1 MTNERGVHPDCRNAS
16 NPYHECS
23 EYCFQ
28 IIAEA
33 KARMEQRGPALVQ
46 AGGRISQSS
55 SGAQEQ
61 DEDLHDDR
69 QDSDD
74 HADGDR
80 ECGECRCHKSHWE
93 KEEIVGVEKYD
104 GE

>member
-1 MTNERGVHPDCRNAS
+1 MTDERGVHPDCINAS

-61 DEDLHDDR
+61 DEDLH
-69 QDSDD
+69 
-74 HADGDR
+74 
-80 ECGECRCHKSHWE
+80 
-93 KEEIVGVEKYD
+93 EIRIRGRV
-104 GE
+104 